1 MTHFAKPSRKSAQHS
16 LHSFNHAMFLLK
28 ILQALQNPA
37 SLILKILPAR
47 FEIALY
53 LLSNR
58 TSWKSHFRTQ
68 RAALTSTLSGLICGL
83 FGLYRLLELC
93 IQKLPC
99 LPYYVCESM
108 QNYSLTSAFTAMR
121 LVALAHNQVR
131 QRMQIL
137 TLSRRSIFEF
147 VHDVDVDIADA

>member
-1 MTHFAKPSRKSAQHS
+1 
-16 LHSFNHAMFLLK
+16 
-28 ILQALQNPA
+28 
-37 SLILKILPAR
+37 
-47 FEIALY
+47 
-53 LLSNR
+53 
-58 TSWKSHFRTQ
+58 
-68 RAALTSTLSGLICGL
+68 
-83 FGLYRLLELC
+83 
-93 IQKLPC
+93 
-99 LPYYVCESM
+99 M